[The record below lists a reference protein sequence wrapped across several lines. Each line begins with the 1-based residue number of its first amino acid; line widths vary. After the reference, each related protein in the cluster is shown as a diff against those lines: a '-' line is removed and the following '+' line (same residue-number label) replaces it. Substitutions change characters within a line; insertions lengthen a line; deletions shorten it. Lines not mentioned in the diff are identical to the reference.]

1 MEKNSFKL
9 LEEEMESKFQE
20 SSEEIKFNINQRKH
34 FWTLIGEILELYI
47 PRVFN
52 TLIGGV
58 NYSSNLLENKGDTDN

>member
-1 MEKNSFKL
+1 MEKNSFKM

-20 SSEEIKFNINQRKH
+20 SSAEIKANINQRKH

-58 NYSSNLLENKGDTDN
+58 NYSSKFLENKGDTDN